1 MAHVAATQARIVDM
15 ASCPSIAAMRVTTF
29 TDYAFRVLMYLALQ
43 GERRATVDE
52 IAHAY
57 GISVN
62 HLTKVVHQLGRSGWV
77 QTVRGKGGGMRL
89 AHPPDKI
96 NLGAVVRS
104 MESDFQLTE
113 CFGTGNQCS
122 LTGSCRLTGIVQE
135 ALQGF
140 LKAFDSHTLADIVPR
155 EKNPVETSAAT
166 CILSLPTIPD
176 GLARTSPPRGV
187 RKDHAAEMVMN
198 RSRAGW

>member
-1 MAHVAATQARIVDM
+1 MNASLLYVMAHVAATQARIVDM

-77 QTVRGKGGGMRL
+77 QTVRGKGGGLQLGQPAAQIRLGDVARLCEGDTTFAACMVNDMKHCRIASACRL
-89 AHPPDKI
+89 A
-96 NLGAVVRS
+96 
-104 MESDFQLTE
+104 
-113 CFGTGNQCS
+113 
-122 LTGSCRLTGIVQE
+122 GI
-135 ALQGF
+135 LDR
-140 LKAFDSHTLADIVPR
+140 AFRTFYAELNEHTLADLVRDPAALR
-155 EKNPVETSAAT
+155 ER
-166 CILSLPTIPD
+166 
-176 GLARTSPPRGV
+176 LAV
-187 RKDHAAEMVMN
+187 D
-198 RSRAGW
+198 